1 MEDKRATPYIL
12 GLDIGAS
19 SVGWAVIDLDRGK
32 PAHLIRC
39 GARVFDC
46 GIEGT
51 NFSAGKDNS
60 RSATRRQARMARRLL
75 NRRFRRQRRLFNLLV
90 KAGLLPAGDPAQ
102 VLPALDATI
111 RAKRLAAFPA
121 KSAERR
127 RQEHL
132 LPYRLRALALSEK
145 LDPHEIGR
153 ALYHLG
159 QRRGFLSNRKAP
171 PRKDEKPGEVK
182 AHITELGEKMKAAGV
197 RTLGEYFASLD
208 PEQERIRRRWTSRQM
223 YLDEFAAIWAAQASH
238 HPAILTDETRKRI
251 HRTIFHQRPLKS
263 QAGLIGTCE
272 FERGRKRAP
281 WGLLIAQRFRTLQQ
295 VCNALIVARSGI
307 TRDLT
312 TAERD
317 TLLTVLDRQG
327 ELSFAKARKRLKLPP
342 GSTFN
347 LESGGEDRFLG
358 NKTNAR
364 LAEVFGDRWWRM
376 CPWGQ
381 DQVVEDVLS
390 IQKDEALARRGRR
403 WGLDADAAARFGQTS
418 LEDGYCALSRQALAK
433 LVPLMR
439 QGTQGKPCSYST
451 AVDQVYG
458 KRLSEPVDFLPPPAP
473 TYPHL
478 RNPMVLRV
486 LAELR
491 KVTNAIIREY
501 GKPDAIRV
509 ELARDMRRSK
519 KQRHESWQRMRQ
531 NERERRKAAEKIAAE
546 AHIDNPS
553 RADIEKV
560 LLAEECNWTCPYTG
574 KSISMSSLLGP
585 TPQFDVDHI
594 IPFSRCLDDSF
605 MNKTLCEVRE
615 NRDHKRNRT
624 PHEAYAADPEKWEEI
639 LARVGRFKSNARGEK
654 VRRFRLE
661 TLEDLSDFA
670 TRQLND
676 TRYATRQATDY
687 LALLYG
693 GRYERGGRLRMQ
705 ASKGPTTAYL
715 RNEWQLNTILGDG
728 GGKSR
733 DDHRHHAVDAVA
745 IALTDAGTVKMLSD
759 AAERAEREGRRR
771 FGRVED
777 PWSGFLEDVRQS
789 IDGLCVSHRVSRKVN
804 GPLHEETNYAPS
816 KARDAAG
823 NPRHFAVRK
832 RLEELSP
839 KDFKNIV
846 DDRVRDLV
854 TAKLAELGGE
864 PKAFQD
870 PKNHPCFALKDGRRI
885 PIHAV
890 RVRRSEAAIPVGKDA
905 RERWVQSGSNHHME
919 VFEVKDAKGKTHW
932 KGRVVSR
939 YEAIR
944 RLAKREPLVDRTPP
958 DGGRFLFS
966 LAHGEI
972 IHLTDANGEV
982 VFYRVRKVSQAKSGS
997 IEIAVARLNDARLK
1011 DDIIK
1016 AGDWLRITSMDTLA
1030 RMACRKVIITPLGE
1044 VRNAND

>member
-1 MEDKRATPYIL
+1 MEDKRAAPYVL

-19 SVGWAVIDLDRGK
+19 SVGWALIGLDRGK

-51 NFSAGKDNS
+51 DFSAGKDNS

-90 KAGLLPAGDPAQ
+90 KAGLLAAGDPAQ
-102 VLPALDATI
+102 VVPALDAAI

-121 KSAERR
+121 GSAERR

-159 QRRGFLSNRKAP
+159 QRRGFLSNRQTP

-223 YLDEFAAIWAAQASH
+223 YLDEFAAIWAVQAAH

-251 HRTIFHQRPLKS
+251 HRAIFHQRPFKS

-281 WGLLIAQRFRTLQQ
+281 WGLLLAQRFRTLQQ
-295 VCNALIVARSGI
+295 VGNARIVARNGAV
-307 TRDLT
+307 RDLT
-312 TAERD
+312 ATERD
-317 TLLTVLDRQG
+317 TLLAVLERQG
-327 ELSFAKARKRLKLPP
+327 ELSFAKARKLLRLPP
-342 GSTFN
+342 GSAFN
-347 LESGGEDRFLG
+347 WESGGEDRFIG
-358 NKTNAR
+358 NRANAR
-364 LAEVFGDRWWRM
+364 VAEVFGDRWWAFTDGER
-376 CPWGQ
+376 
-381 DQVVEDVLS
+381 DAVVEDVLS
-390 IQKDEALARRGRR
+390 IQKDEALARRGQRR

-418 LEDGYCALSRQALAK
+418 LEDGYCALSRQTLAK
-433 LVPLMR
+433 IVPLMQ
-439 QGTQGKPCSYST
+439 QGMPYST
-451 AVDQVYG
+451 AVDKVYG
-458 KRLSEPVDFLPPPAP
+458 KRHTEPVDFLPPPAP

-501 GKPDAIRV
+501 GKPDVIRV

-519 KQRHESWQRMRQ
+519 KQRQESWQRMRQ
-531 NERERRKAAEKIAAE
+531 NERDRRKAAEKITAE
-546 AHIDNPS
+546 AHIDDPS

-560 LLAEECNWTCPYTG
+560 LLAEECGWICPYTG
-574 KSISMSSLLGP
+574 NSISMNALLGP
-585 TPQFDVDHI
+585 TPTFDVEHI

-605 MNKTLCEVRE
+605 LNKTLCEVRE

-624 PHEAYAADPEKWEEI
+624 PHEAYAADTGKWEEI
-639 LARVGRFKSNARGEK
+639 LARVGRFKSNAREEK

-661 TLEDLSDFA
+661 TLEDLSGFV

-693 GRYERGGRLRMQ
+693 GRYELGGRRRIQ

-745 IALTDAGTVKMLSD
+745 IALTDAATVKMLSD

-771 FGRVED
+771 FGRVKD
-777 PWSGFLEDVRQS
+777 PWSGFLEDLRQA
-789 IDGLCVSHRVSRKVN
+789 IDGLCVSHRVSRKAN
-804 GPLHEETNYAPS
+804 GPLHEETNYGPS

-832 RLEELSP
+832 RLDALSAS
-839 KDFKNIV
+839 DVNLIV

-864 PKAFQD
+864 PKKAFQD

-885 PIHAV
+885 PIHSV
-890 RVRRSEAAIPVGKDA
+890 RVRRSESAIPVGQGP
-905 RERWVQSGSNHHME
+905 RQRYVTTGSNHHME
-919 VFEVKDAKGKTHW
+919 VFEVTDTKGKTHW
-932 KGRVVSR
+932 KGRVVST
-939 YEAIR
+939 YEAMR
-944 RLAKREPLVDRTPP
+944 RLAGKQPVVDRTPP

-966 LAHGEI
+966 LAPGEI

-982 VFYRVRKVSQAKSGS
+982 NFYRARTVSQARGGS
-997 IEIAVARLNDARLK
+997 IEIAGARLNDARLK

-1030 RMACRKVIITPLGE
+1030 RMACRKVVITPLGE